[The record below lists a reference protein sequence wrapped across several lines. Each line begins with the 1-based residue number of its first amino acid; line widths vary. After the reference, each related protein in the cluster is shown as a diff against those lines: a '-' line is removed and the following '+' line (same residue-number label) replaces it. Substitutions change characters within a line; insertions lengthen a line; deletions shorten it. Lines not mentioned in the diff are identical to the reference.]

1 MVTAGMVATVRGIAR
16 GAATMAMVRVA
27 AKWQRVATV
36 IAIIDGNGDVVIIK
50 DGGQRWQLWF
60 DVRGGDGNNN

>member
-1 MVTAGMVATVRGIAR
+1 
-16 GAATMAMVRVA
+16 
-27 AKWQRVATV
+27 VATV